1 MGGERIL
8 AKIINEVKQKKTLNK
23 ELFTRVYSIVT
34 KSRFD
39 ELLALNWKKKFHLKS
54 YTPHFTDSFT

>member
-39 ELLALNWKKKFHLKS
+39 ELLALN
-54 YTPHFTDSFT
+54 